1 SVASMKTLKYPP
13 SKRKHH
19 RTWYWFST
27 RQEMVE
33 MMNYVKCKADVN
45 ALYRNQEQFFEDKRI
60 LKGST
65 DSASDRAFI
74 ELAKSLK
81 SIVC

>member
-1 SVASMKTLKYPP
+1 
-13 SKRKHH
+13 
-19 RTWYWFST
+19 
-27 RQEMVE
+27 MVE